1 MLAGPNDIAEVDTLP
16 TRDGL
21 CTVVAAMMAPRT
33 PVVASPSPREH
44 GAAVSAS
51 SSVRVGL
58 GNWSADYSCVRINC

>member
-21 CTVVAAMMAPRT
+21 CNAVAATMAPT
-33 PVVASPSPREH
+33 PGVASPSPREH
-44 GAAVSAS
+44 GAAVSSS